1 MLEFKSGQIAGGSE
15 PAPYDI
21 EMVKDGGTVLLSE
34 TGVTTLLVVTQ
45 SFLAA
50 HPAIVADLL
59 KAQIQANDFIKSSPA
74 AAQADA
80 NAELGS
86 YTGKPLKA
94 SIVAAAFKEITFTN
108 DPDASSLTTD
118 ASQAAIARLAQA
130 SQPERDL
137 RSGPAQHGAGRGRRI
152 TGQLLGGR

>member
-1 MLEFKSGQIAGGSE
+1 
-15 PAPYDI
+15 
-21 EMVKDGGTVLLSE
+21 MVS
-34 TGVTTLLVVTQ
+34 Q
-45 SFLAA
+45 SFLSA
-50 HPAIVADLL
+50 HPAIVADLV

-80 NAELGS
+80 NAELAS

-108 DPDASSLTTD
+108 NPDASSLTSD
-118 ASQAAIARLAQA
+118 ASQAVVARLAQA

-137 RSGPAQHGAGRGRRI
+137 RPGPAQHGAGRGGRA
-152 TGQLLGGR
+152 TGQLLGEKTGESGDRC